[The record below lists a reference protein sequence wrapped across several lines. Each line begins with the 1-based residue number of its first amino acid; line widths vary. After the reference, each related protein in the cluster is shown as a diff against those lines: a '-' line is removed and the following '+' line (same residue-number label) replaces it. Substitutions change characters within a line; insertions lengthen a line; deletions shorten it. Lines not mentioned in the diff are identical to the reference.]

1 MTQLRCLLETQALE
15 WAIPEMKESD
25 LKKAE
30 RILDE
35 LDRAKSTDDILSLN
49 ARFHEILYAPPGE
62 SEHRQLSQRCGSTL
76 SGTFDSPG
84 RGPPILRA
92 RSASTARF

>member
-1 MTQLRCLLETQALE
+1 VSNVNNAEAEEMTQLRCLLETQALE

-35 LDRAKSTDDILSLN
+35 IDGAKSTADII
-49 ARFHEILYAPPGE
+49 R
-62 SEHRQLSQRCGSTL
+62 
-76 SGTFDSPG
+76 
-84 RGPPILRA
+84 
-92 RSASTARF
+92 